1 MVTVRPLRDD
11 EMRLYLEIHERAV
24 RGFAAGRYSQDDI
37 EGWVVPPTDEN
48 LRRLTLNADREIRFV
63 AELDGVP
70 VGIGALV
77 LEKPELRAVYVA
89 PEGAR
94 RGCGSAL
101 VHEIE
106 RTARDN
112 EVTHLTLHASLNA
125 EAFYVAL
132 GYDVLER
139 MEVVLPNG
147 HPMAVVRMGKDLLAS
162 QARRDRHLSQRT
174 WPATYR

>member
-11 EMRLYLEIHERAV
+11 EMRLYLEIHERAI
-24 RGFAAGRYSQDDI
+24 RGLAASHYSQDDI
-37 EGWVVPPTDEN
+37 EGWVVPATDEN
-48 LRRLTLNADREIRFV
+48 LRRLLLNADREIRFV
-63 AELDGVP
+63 AELDGAP

-101 VHEIE
+101 VHAIE

-112 EVTHLTLHASLNA
+112 AVTRLRLHASLNV
-125 EAFYVAL
+125 ERFYAAL
-132 GYDVLER
+132 GYEVLER
-139 MEVVLPNG
+139 AEVVLPNG
-147 HPMAVVRMGKDLLAS
+147 HSMAVVRMGKDL
-162 QARRDRHLSQRT
+162 
-174 WPATYR
+174 